1 MPGMIINFYEL
12 SYFDFERLF
21 GEMGWLLF
29 AYLNE
34 ASYPRLV
41 RCFYSN
47 MKYED
52 GGPIKMYVNGVE
64 IKFDVVE
71 LCDILDI
78 KNDGI
83 IIFE

>member
-1 MPGMIINFYEL
+1 MDDRIINFWEL
-12 SYFDFERLF
+12 NYFELECLIGKIGRLPF
-21 GEMGWLLF
+21 VF
-29 AYLNE
+29 LNE
-34 ASYPRLV
+34 ASYSHLV

-47 MKYED
+47 MKYKD

>member
-1 MPGMIINFYEL
+1 
-12 SYFDFERLF
+12 
-21 GEMGWLLF
+21 
-29 AYLNE
+29 
-34 ASYPRLV
+34 
-41 RCFYSN
+41 

-52 GGPIKMYVNGVE
+52 GGPIKMYVNGIE

-71 LCDILDI
+71 LFDILDI